1 MKLDNLNML
10 DLVNRLSK
18 YTEESAL
25 TKIKGACQVRV
36 VRDDN
41 LKIVSQTILPS
52 RSLGLRLLSAVDY
65 LVNYCGYDFAPLQT
79 KC

>member
-1 MKLDNLNML
+1 MKLDNLAML
-10 DLVNRLSK
+10 DLVNRRSK

-65 LVNYCGYDFAPLQT
+65 LVNYCGYYFAPLR
-79 KC
+79 

>member
-1 MKLDNLNML
+1 MKLDNLDML
-10 DLVNRLSK
+10 DLVNRLNK

-41 LKIVSQTILPS
+41 FKIVSQTILPS

-65 LVNYCGYDFAPLQT
+65 LINYRGYDFAPLR
-79 KC
+79 